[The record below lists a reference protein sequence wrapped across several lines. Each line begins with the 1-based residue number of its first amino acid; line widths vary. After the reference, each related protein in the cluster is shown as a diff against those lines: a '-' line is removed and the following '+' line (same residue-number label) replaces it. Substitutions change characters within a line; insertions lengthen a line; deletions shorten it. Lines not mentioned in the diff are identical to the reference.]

1 MLNAAKRSNAMKN
14 ILIGVLLMFTWIS
27 AAENSA
33 FQWSADVELLKN
45 GRCKIQVQ
53 CHIAAGSYLTS
64 DSVQVSAVFADKS
77 STVLKSPPAKP
88 GKDGELIYP
97 AGICRWVMFA
107 DREPVMINAD
117 FQGCIKDMCLMPQT
131 LTVWQKNSIPS
142 ENPSNTPSLEA
153 KDPSLS
159 SKNPSNTPSL
169 AAKMPEDL
177 SIALDKFEYSGKF
190 TGLLDA
196 AGLQKFLADEKS
208 GNTVVGNRADKINKS
223 PAMGFWALV
232 LLVVLG
238 GLGLNLTP
246 CVLPMIPVNLAIIGA
261 DADKNGRFCGFRRG
275 AAYGL
280 GITLAYGALGVLAAL
295 TGSRFGELNSSSI
308 FNLVIAIIFLLLSL
322 GMFGVYELDFS
333 RFGNWFNGGR
343 GGGKKRQLPPEIAAF
358 GLGITAA
365 LLAGACVAPVVIT
378 VILLAARLYSEGN
391 MWGLLLPFAL
401 GLSMALPWPLLGAG
415 LSILPKPG
423 MWMVRIKQ
431 LFGVIILFMAIYYGY
446 LAWNL
451 RSGAFD
457 QQRELAA
464 LTSQLNQAALERKTV
479 MIDCWASWCKN
490 CKAVEKVLESK
501 EGKAILNRNNVKL
514 IRLQAEKLND
524 PELKALL
531 DKFNIQGLPALILLK
546 SK

>member
-1 MLNAAKRSNAMKN
+1 MKN
-14 ILIGVLLMFTWIS
+14 LLISLLLLSGLVL

-33 FQWSADVELLKN
+33 FQWSADVKN
-45 GRCKIQVQ
+45 LQNSRCRIQVQ
-53 CHIAAGSYLTS
+53 CRIAAGSYLAS
-64 DSVQVSAVFADKS
+64 ESVQVSVVFADKS
-77 STVLKSPPAKP
+77 SEIIKSPPPTP
-88 GKDGELIYP
+88 GKDGEPIYP
-97 AGICRWVMFA
+97 AGICRWVMFSGK
-107 DREPVMINAD
+107 EPVMIKAD
-117 FQGCIKDMCLMPQT
+117 FQGCVKDMCLMPQT
-131 LTVWQKNSIPS
+131 LTVWQKN
-142 ENPSNTPSLEA
+142 NTPSHIPSN
-153 KDPSLS
+153 DPSLAGKESSLS
-159 SKNPSNTPSL
+159 SKSPSDNPSL
-169 AAKMPEDL
+169 AAKMPGEL
-177 SIALDKFEYSGKF
+177 SDALGKFEYCGKF
-190 TGLLDA
+190 TGLLNTTELRNFLSDKNSVKA
-196 AGLQKFLADEKS
+196 IAGEQTDEVKKAP
-208 GNTVVGNRADKINKS
+208 V
-223 PAMGFWALV
+223 MGFWAIM
-232 LLVVLG
+232 LLVILG

-261 DADKNGRFCGFRRG
+261 DAGKHGRFCGFRRG

-280 GITLAYGALGVLAAL
+280 GITLAYGVLGVLAAL

-308 FNLVIAIIFLLLSL
+308 FNLVIAVIFLLLAL

-333 RFGNWFNGGR
+333 RIGNWFSNR
-343 GGGKKRQLPPEIAAF
+343 NNSGKKRQLPPEITAF
-358 GLGITAA
+358 VLGITAA

-423 MWMVRIKQ
+423 MWMVRVKQ
-431 LFGVIILFMAIYYGY
+431 LFGVIILLMAIYYGY

-457 QQRELAA
+457 QQKALAVLAEELNDAAANRETL
-464 LTSQLNQAALERKTV
+464 L
-479 MIDCWASWCKN
+479 IDCWASWCKN

-501 EGKAILNRNNVKL
+501 EGKAILSRNNVKML
-514 IRLQAEKLND
+514 RLQAEKLND

-531 DKFNIQGLPALILLK
+531 DKFDIQGLPALILLK

>member
-1 MLNAAKRSNAMKN
+1 MKHFFSGLLLLAAAWYAVAENDTFKWSAKIEQLKNSRSKVVVQC
-14 ILIGVLLMFTWIS
+14 LIAPESYL
-27 AAENSA
+27 AAESVK
-33 FQWSADVELLKN
+33 VE
-45 GRCKIQVQ
+45 V
-53 CHIAAGSYLTS
+53 T
-64 DSVQVSAVFADKS
+64 FADRS
-77 STVLKSPPAKP
+77 SSIIKSPPAAP
-88 GKDGELIYP
+88 GKDGELIFQE
-97 AGICRWVMFA
+97 GICRWVMFA
-107 DREPVMINAD
+107 DKEPVKITAD
-117 FQGCIKDMCLMPQT
+117 FQGCIKDMCLMPQN
-131 LTVWQKNSIPS
+131 LVVWTKENSPS
-142 ENPSNTPSLEA
+142 VHPSNTPSFTGNN
-153 KDPSLS
+153 PSLS
-159 SKNPSNTPSL
+159 SKTPSE
-169 AAKMPEDL
+169 APSFAGNMPSEL
-177 SIALDKFEYSGKF
+177 SAALDRFEYKGKISG
-190 TGLLDA
+190 LPENLEVIAD
-196 AGLQKFLADEKS
+196 FLAQNSS
-208 GNTVVGNRADKINKS
+208 GSTGKKLESAA
-223 PAMGFWALV
+223 PAMGFWAML

-261 DADKNGRFCGFRRG
+261 DAGKHGRFCGFRRG

-280 GITLAYGALGVLAAL
+280 GITLAYGVLGVLAAL

-308 FNLVIAIIFLLLSL
+308 FNLVIAVIFLLLAL

-333 RFGNWFNGGR
+333 RIGNWFSNR
-343 GGGKKRQLPPEIAAF
+343 NNSGKKRQLPPEITAF
-358 GLGITAA
+358 VLGITAA

-423 MWMVRIKQ
+423 MWMVRVKQ
-431 LFGVIILFMAIYYGY
+431 LFGVIILLMAIYYGY

-457 QQRELAA
+457 QQKALAVLAEELNDAAANRETL
-464 LTSQLNQAALERKTV
+464 L
-479 MIDCWASWCKN
+479 IDCWASWCKN

-501 EGKAILNRNNVKL
+501 EGKAILSRNNVKL
-514 IRLQAEKLND
+514 LRLQAEKLND

-531 DKFNIQGLPALILLK
+531 DKFDIQGLPALILLK